1 MGKQYGRQEVLGR
14 LRAEI
19 QKGKPI
25 VAAGAGIGLS
35 AKFAEAGGADLII
48 IYNSGLYRMD
58 GLPSIAGYMPFGD
71 ANAIVKE
78 MGLRHVFPVVR
89 SAPVIAGICAYDLT
103 RDMEIF
109 LKELLAAGFSGV
121 INFPT
126 VGRIDGD
133 FRRSMEDLG
142 MSFKRE
148 AEVLA
153 MAGSLGLF
161 TMAYVFNP
169 EESKMMAEKGI
180 HSVVAHM
187 KTTTGGSVGS
197 KRPMSLEE
205 AGKRCS
211 EIFLSALAAK
221 PDILCLAHG
230 GPIEGPEGTEYIYR
244 NTPAVGFVGASS
256 IERIPAE
263 EAIQKVTEEFKSQKI
278 SN

>member
-1 MGKQYGRQEVLGR
+1 MGKQYGRREVLEL
-14 LRAEI
+14 LRAETR
-19 QKGKPI
+19 KGKPI

-71 ANAIVKE
+71 ANAVVKE

-89 SAPVIAGICAYDLT
+89 NAPVIAGICAYDLT

-109 LKELLAAGFSGV
+109 LKELLTAGFSGV

-148 AEVLA
+148 AEVMGL
-153 MAGSLGLF
+153 AGSLGFF

-169 EESKMMAEKGI
+169 EEAKMMAEKGI
-180 HSVVAHM
+180 DAVVSHM

-197 KRPMSLEE
+197 RRPMTLEE
-205 AGKRCS
+205 AGKRCA
-211 EIFLSALAAK
+211 EIFKAALAVK
-221 PDILCLAHG
+221 PDVICLAHG
-230 GPIEGPEGTEYIYR
+230 GPIEGPEGTQYIYR
-244 NTPAVGFVGASS
+244 HTPAVGFVGASS
-256 IERIPAE
+256 IERIPTE
-263 EAIQKVTEEFKSQKI
+263 EVIQKVTKKFKAQKI
-278 SN
+278 SK

>member
-1 MGKQYGRQEVLGR
+1 
-14 LRAEI
+14 
-19 QKGKPI
+19 
-25 VAAGAGIGLS
+25 
-35 AKFAEAGGADLII
+35 
-48 IYNSGLYRMD
+48 
-58 GLPSIAGYMPFGD
+58 
-71 ANAIVKE
+71 
-78 MGLRHVFPVVR
+78 
-89 SAPVIAGICAYDLT
+89 
-103 RDMEIF
+103 
-109 LKELLAAGFSGV
+109 
-121 INFPT
+121 
-126 VGRIDGD
+126 
-133 FRRSMEDLG
+133 
-142 MSFKRE
+142 
-148 AEVLA
+148 

-161 TMAYVFNP
+161 TMAYVFDP

-180 HSVVAHM
+180 DSVVAHM

-230 GPIEGPEGTEYIYR
+230 GPIEGPEGTEFIYR

-263 EAIQKVTEEFKSQKI
+263 EAIRKVTEQFKSQKI